1 MRERSPIWSLRTVAV
16 LLVTSALTILSGCS
30 KPTSPDVVVLT
41 PPMSLLAP
49 CQEPAGAP
57 EVLELL
63 RAKRPDDAATAYVR
77 YVLDVRD
84 AFQICNGQ
92 LAAAREYCE
101 VMTSD
106 KVAGDGH

>member
-1 MRERSPIWSLRTVAV
+1 M
-16 LLVTSALTILSGCS
+16 
-30 KPTSPDVVVLT
+30 
-41 PPMSLLAP
+41 
-49 CQEPAGAP
+49 
-57 EVLELL
+57 LELL

-106 KVAGDGH
+106 KVAGDGYR